1 MLRPDLGYLMRI
13 IGLDLGERRIGIAVS
28 DILGMIA
35 SGVESYTRKTIE
47 EDYAH
52 IVDIVRQYSAERIV
66 VGLPRNM
73 NGTFGPQAEKYT
85 EMGNEIARLTGV
97 EVVFEDERLTTSVAQ
112 RTLIAAD
119 VRRDKRKKVV
129 DTMAAQIILQGYL
142 DRMSK

>member
-1 MLRPDLGYLMRI
+1 
-13 IGLDLGERRIGIAVS
+13 
-28 DILGMIA
+28 
-35 SGVESYTRKTIE
+35 VESYTRKTIE

-73 NGTFGPQAEKYT
+73 SGTFGPQAEKYT

-97 EVVFEDERLTTSVAQ
+97 QVVFEDERLTTSVAQ